1 MPREWK
7 NEQGFTGLEA
17 AIIFIAFVVVASVF
31 AYVVLGAG
39 MTTSQKSQEVLH
51 AALDEAR
58 STFRP
63 GNAVIAKLDTA
74 GGLSSI
80 EFDLETAAGPT
91 ALDEARS
98 TFRPG
103 NAVIAK
109 LDTAGGLSSIE
120 FDLETAA
127 GPTAIDMRSM
137 TCTLA
142 TSKALLTY
150 PPGDPAVTLTWRY
163 RKDTNDILEEGEVV
177 TVKLNADSKGIK
189 RGDTFTVGVATA
201 GGATASLTRTIPA
214 GTRGNT
220 YIELF

>member
-58 STFRP
+58 SAFRP
-63 GNAVIAKLDTA
+63 GDAVIARID
-74 GGLSSI
+74 GGFI
-80 EFDLETAAGPT
+80 
-91 ALDEARS
+91 RY
-98 TFRPG
+98 
-103 NAVIAK
+103 V
-109 LDTAGGLSSIE
+109 E

-127 GPTAIDMRSM
+127 GPTAIDMKSI

-189 RGDTFTVGVATA
+189 RGDTFTVGVASA

-214 GTRGNT
+214 GTRGNA

>member
-91 ALDEARS
+91 A
-98 TFRPG
+98 
-103 NAVIAK
+103 
-109 LDTAGGLSSIE
+109 
-120 FDLETAA
+120 
-127 GPTAIDMRSM
+127 IDMKSM